1 MDQTNK
7 RVTREKLIF
16 GLHPDRGI
24 GTERR
29 LIVGAAPAQG

>member
-1 MDQTNK
+1 MDQTNQ